1 MNPIRNYMIEQ
12 RKIVIDEID
21 NKTTEISN
29 RVKHRWNFIS
39 FRFYL
44 CISVASSLSASDGLI
59 AGLNLKFRRLHDMK
73 NSTCR

>member
-1 MNPIRNYMIEQ
+1 MPLMDTDNKPQMNPIRNYMIEQ

-39 FRFYL
+39 LYFLSVY
-44 CISVASSLSASDGLI
+44 ISGISLRGFSWFFQYSQI
-59 AGLNLKFRRLHDMK
+59 
-73 NSTCR
+73 